1 MCTVYM
7 YGGILLHVYNVA
19 NHTVDLAIDDIVCA
33 AEWGNKS
40 CGPLVP
46 SPLLQEMISLIL
58 HGEH

>member
-1 MCTVYM
+1 MVGFSY
-7 YGGILLHVYNVA
+7 IYNVA